1 MQSTPASLSVL
12 LPLQPLL
19 FDVYPPDPQLCVSVI
34 IPARN
39 EANHLEPALNALR
52 SQRQRNGAFVP
63 MATYE
68 VLLLL
73 NNCTD
78 HSVAVVQ
85 AYQNRYPDFPLRV
98 AVVHLPADKANV
110 GTARRMLMDAACLR
124 LRQAGRPDGIIASTD
139 ADTIVDAYWIDQ
151 IRAEIGRG
159 CEVVG
164 GRILTCPDGKLV
176 RLNHLR
182 DVTYRMLIAQL
193 EACLDPQPADP
204 WPRHFQ
210 HFGASLALT
219 CAAYERVGGLPNVP
233 HLEDEALYRAL
244 LRTDTPI
251 RKSPQVRVT
260 TSTRTLGRVD
270 VGFSE
275 QLRYW
280 EALNETSQCQL
291 VEAPQAIYQRLLNR
305 HRLRVIWQKRHVSQP
320 IDRLTRVATELMV
333 DTNWLIGQLNQA
345 TYFGQLWEK
354 IEGRQATGPWASY
367 WQPVPVKTAISELR
381 VLIYSLGTT

>member
-1 MQSTPASLSVL
+1 MQSTPAPLSILLPVQSVL
-12 LPLQPLL
+12 
-19 FDVYPPDPQLCVSVI
+19 FDSYLPDPQLRVSVV

-39 EANHLEPALNALR
+39 EANHLEQALNALR
-52 SQRQRNGAFVP
+52 NQRQQNGAPVP
-63 MATYE
+63 LSTYE

-85 AYQNRYPDFPLRV
+85 AYRQRYPDFPLRV
-98 AVVHLPADKANV
+98 AVVSLPPDKANV
-110 GTARRMLMDAACLR
+110 GTARRILMDAACQR
-124 LRQAGRPDGIIASTD
+124 LFQVGRPDGIIASTD
-139 ADTIVDAYWIDQ
+139 ADTVVDAYWIDQ
-151 IRAEIGRG
+151 IRAEIRRG

-193 EACLDPQPADP
+193 EACLDPQPVDP

-260 TSTRTLGRVD
+260 TSTRTRGRVD

-280 EALNETSQCQL
+280 EGLNETSQCQL
-291 VEAPQAIYQRLLNR
+291 VEAPQAIYRRLVNR
-305 HRLRVIWQKRHVSQP
+305 HRLRIIWQKRHINQSA
-320 IDRLTRVATELMV
+320 DGLTRVATDLMV
-333 DTNWLIGQLNQA
+333 DACWLRGQLNQA
-345 TYFGQLWEK
+345 TYFGQLWEN
-354 IEGRQATGPWASY
+354 IENRQATGPWASY
-367 WQPVPVKTAISELR
+367 WQSVPVKAAISELR
-381 VLIYSLGTT
+381 LLIQSMSAA

>member
-1 MQSTPASLSVL
+1 MQSTSAPFSVL
-12 LPLQPLL
+12 QPPQSIL
-19 FDVYPPDPQLCVSVI
+19 FDAYSIDPQLHVAVV

-39 EANHLEPALNALR
+39 EANHLEQALNALR
-52 SQRQRNGAFVP
+52 NQRQRNGVSVP
-63 MATYE
+63 MSTYE

-78 HSVAVVQ
+78 HSAAIAQ
-85 AYQNRYPDFPLRV
+85 SYQQRYPDFPLRV
-98 AVVHLPADKANV
+98 AVVHLPPDKANV
-110 GTARRMLMDAACLR
+110 GTARRMLMDAAYRR
-124 LRQAGRPDGIIASTD
+124 LLEVGRPAGIIASTD
-139 ADTIVDAYWIDQ
+139 ADTVVDAYWIDQ
-151 IRAEIGRG
+151 IRTEIEQG

-164 GRILTCPDGKLV
+164 GRILTCPDGRLV

-182 DVTYRMLIAQL
+182 DVTYRMLVAQL
-193 EACLDPQPADP
+193 EARLDPQPADP

-244 LRTDTPI
+244 LRTDTLI

-305 HRLRVIWQKRHVSQP
+305 HRLRAIWQKRHVSQRVETLPP
-320 IDRLTRVATELMV
+320 IATELMV
-333 DTNWLIGQLNQA
+333 DAAWLSYQLNQA
-345 TYFGQLWEK
+345 TYFGQLWEMV
-354 IEGRQATGPWASY
+354 ENRQTTGPWASY

-381 VLIYSLGTT
+381 MLIHSLGTV

>member
-1 MQSTPASLSVL
+1 MQSTSASLSILV
-12 LPLQPLL
+12 PLQSSP
-19 FDVYPPDPQLCVSVI
+19 FDTYLPDPQLHVSVV

-39 EANHLEPALNALR
+39 EANHLEQALNALR
-52 SQRQRNGAFVP
+52 NQRQRNGSPVP

-73 NNCTD
+73 NNCSD
-78 HSVAVVQ
+78 HSVAMAQ
-85 AYQNRYPDFPLRV
+85 AYQQQYPDFPLYV
-98 AVVHLPADKANV
+98 AAVHLPPDKANV
-110 GTARRMLMDAACLR
+110 GTARRMLMDAACWR
-124 LRQAGRPDGIIASTD
+124 LRQVGRPDGIIASTD
-139 ADTIVDAYWIDQ
+139 ADTRVDAYWIDQ
-151 IRAEIGRG
+151 IRAEIRRG

-164 GRILTCPDGKLV
+164 GRILTRPDGRLV

-182 DVTYRMLIAQL
+182 DVTYRMLVAQL

-219 CAAYERVGGLPNVP
+219 CSAYERVGGLPNVP

-280 EALNETSQCQL
+280 ESLNETSQCQL
-291 VEAPQAIYQRLLNR
+291 VEAPQAIYRRLLNR
-305 HRLRVIWQKRHVSQP
+305 HQLRTIWHRRYDSQSTDGLTHIATDLRV
-320 IDRLTRVATELMV
+320 DA
-333 DTNWLIGQLNQA
+333 DWLSDQLNQA
-345 TYFGQLWEK
+345 TYFGQLWED
-354 IEGRQATGPWASY
+354 IENRQATGSWASY
-367 WQPVPVKTAISELR
+367 WQPVPVKAAISELR
-381 VLIYSLGTT
+381 LLIQSLTTA

>member
-1 MQSTPASLSVL
+1 MQFTPASLSVL
-12 LPLQPLL
+12 LPLQSVL
-19 FDVYPPDPQLCVSVI
+19 FDAYLPDPQLRVSVV

-39 EANHLEPALNALR
+39 EANHLEQALNALR
-52 SQRQRNGAFVP
+52 NQRQRNGVSVP
-63 MATYE
+63 MSTYE

-78 HSVAVVQ
+78 HSVAVAQ
-85 AYQNRYPDFPLRV
+85 AYQERYPDFPLYV
-98 AVVHLPADKANV
+98 AAVHLPPDKANV
-110 GTARRMLMDAACLR
+110 GTARRMLMDAACWR
-124 LRQAGRPDGIIASTD
+124 LRQVGQPDGIIASTD
-139 ADTIVDAYWIDQ
+139 ADTMVDAYWIDQ
-151 IRAEIGRG
+151 IRAEIEQG

-164 GRILTCPDGKLV
+164 GRILTCPDGRLV

-305 HRLRVIWQKRHVSQP
+305 HRLRKIWQTRHASQP
-320 IDRLTRVATELMV
+320 ADALTRIATDLLI
-333 DTNWLIGQLNQA
+333 DADWLGNQLNQA
-345 TYFGQLWEK
+345 TYFGQLWED
-354 IEGRQATGPWASY
+354 IENRQATGSWASY

-381 VLIYSLGTT
+381 ELIHSLRAV